1 MVQSYN
7 MNRVSIF
14 PLLLFFVKCGM
25 QYETERLILR
35 PTTTEDADYVLA
47 VMNTPKWLKYI
58 GDRKVYSREA
68 AEQYIKDKMLPQYH
82 RLGYSNNT
90 VIRKSDGVKMGSCG
104 LYDREGLEGVDI
116 GFAFLPEYEG
126 HGYALEAAQKI
137 IALATTEWNIP
148 KISAITTKDNLSSQR
163 LLEKL
168 GLQSKGITQL
178 PGDAEELLLYE
189 LHLNP

>member
-1 MVQSYN
+1 M
-7 MNRVSIF
+7 
-14 PLLLFFVKCGM
+14 L
-25 QYETERLILR
+25 YETERLILR

-47 VMNTPKWLKYI
+47 VMNTPKWLQYI

-126 HGYALEAAQKI
+126 YGYALEAAQKI

-168 GLQSKGITQL
+168 GLQSQGITQL
-178 PGDAEELLLYE
+178 PGDAEELLLYD

>member
-1 MVQSYN
+1 
-7 MNRVSIF
+7 MNRVSVF
-14 PLLLFFVKCGM
+14 PKQQFFVKCSM
-25 QYETERLILR
+25 QYETERLLLK
-35 PTTTEDADYVLA
+35 PTSTADADYILA

-68 AEQYIKDKMLPQYH
+68 AEQYIKDKMLPQYN
-82 RLGYSNNT
+82 RLGFSNNT

-126 HGYALEAAQKI
+126 QGYAYEAAQKI
-137 IALATTEWNIP
+137 ISLARTDWNIQ
-148 KISAITTKDNLSSQR
+148 KISAITTKDNLPSQR

-168 GLQSKGITQL
+168 GLQSQGVTKL

-189 LHLNP
+189 LHLSSNEVK